1 MSGRLH
7 FLGQPGSTTGQ
18 GRGAGCGCTHASP
31 PHAVDHPRD
40 TAKARPHWNRG
51 FLAGTVEA
59 GTLRRG
65 AQLNAT
71 QAELWLV
78 TLSICISSVCALRQ
92 LSSPGLPDEDI
103 VTSAVEIGSLRLREV
118 EGFA

>member
-1 MSGRLH
+1 M
-7 FLGQPGSTTGQ
+7 
-18 GRGAGCGCTHASP
+18 GARTLP

-40 TAKARPHWNRG
+40 TTKAQPHWNRG

-92 LSSPGLPDEDI
+92 LSLPGLPDENI
-103 VTSAVEIGSLRLREV
+103 VTSAVEIGNLRLTEV
-118 EGFA
+118 AGFA